1 MRASFTKKTI
11 HVIRGL
17 GLWDRIITACL
28 PVRGQGLETEFNQ
41 WSMIQSNMP
50 TYQNPNKN
58 SGHQSLGEL
67 QGLQYSVYCKYTD
80 VPEGKSSR
88 RMMCPDSKQGG
99 HQKLHIWEL
108 PKPYSMC
115 PFFWLVLF
123 CILFATVKLCKFS
136 TFLSSIAILVNYQTW
151 GSSRNSHIC
160 SQLVRNEDDSGNPQA
175 CSWRLKWKL
184 SCGQLCP

>member
-1 MRASFTKKTI
+1 M
-11 HVIRGL
+11 
-17 GLWDRIITACL
+17 
-28 PVRGQGLETEFNQ
+28 RGQRLETEFNQ

-80 VPEGKSSR
+80 VPEGKNSR

-175 CSWRLKWKL
+175 CSWCLKWKL